1 MNCIEIK
8 SHHVEGVVAVELYN
22 TDTDG
27 VSGLCVEASNLW
39 QWLGQC
45 RPCQV
50 RLRGREYLLQHP
62 TRAGGW
68 PTSNLYVGMAN

>member
-8 SHHVEGVVAVELYN
+8 RHHTEGLVAVELYD

-27 VSGLCVEASNLW
+27 VSGFAMETSNLW
-39 QWLGQC
+39 HWLSQC

-50 RLRGREYLLQHP
+50 RLRGREYLLQSS
-62 TRAGGW
+62 TRTAGW
-68 PTSNLYVGMAN
+68 FIPKAYVGTIG

>member
-1 MNCIEIK
+1 L
-8 SHHVEGVVAVELYN
+8 VAVELYN

-27 VSGLCVEASNLW
+27 VSGLYLEACNLW
-39 QWLGQC
+39 HWLCQC

-62 TRAGGW
+62 PRAGGW
-68 PTSNLYVGMAN
+68 STSNLYVGMEN